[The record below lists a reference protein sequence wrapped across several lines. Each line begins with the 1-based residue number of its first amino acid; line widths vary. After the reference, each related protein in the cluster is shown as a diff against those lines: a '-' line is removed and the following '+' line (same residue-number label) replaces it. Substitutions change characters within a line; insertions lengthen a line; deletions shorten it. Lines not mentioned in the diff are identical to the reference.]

1 MTASEQELGDGLRR
15 QHCLCSRRSLRGRDP
30 NSWRPRLCSPRSQH
44 LNADPPR
51 QDPVEAVSLQ
61 LLFPCPLSGAPHR
74 SPRAAG
80 SRRRGSGEQSRS
92 CKRKGERA
100 PTGPRAL
107 PGLPTSPRRA
117 GDPLPPAYLN
127 HLVHLGV
134 LRHPPAGLRAA
145 GAGVE
150 GQEPPARPQRG
161 TAGLGGPRAGDAE
174 GREEARGAGKG
185 GGAGPGALGRARKR
199 AAPEEPL
206 CHRRTA
212 SSPAG
217 RAGGGPG
224 PRGEAGERGGG
235 GAGGPRAAAQPGRRR
250 RRGAAAAREPGI
262 AGTLSRAHPPGG
274 TIRRGATVPTAPS
287 AGSQSA
293 PPASSPLP
301 PGNFRSL
308 RHGGGAVCRRPRA
321 RLKARCLHQGPR
333 RAFEPPVAL

>member
-15 QHCLCSRRSLRGRDP
+15 QHCLRSQRSLRGRDP
-30 NSWRPRLCSPRSQH
+30 NSWRPRFCSPRSQH
-44 LNADPPR
+44 LNAEPPR

-80 SRRRGSGEQSRS
+80 SRWRGSEEQSRS

-161 TAGLGGPRAGDAE
+161 TAGLGGAE
-174 GREEARGAGKG
+174 GRRCRREGGGEGRRERRRGRP
-185 GGAGPGALGRARKR
+185 GGAGPR
-199 AAPEEPL
+199 
-206 CHRRTA
+206 
-212 SSPAG
+212 
-217 RAGGGPG
+217 
-224 PRGEAGERGGG
+224 
-235 GAGGPRAAAQPGRRR
+235 
-250 RRGAAAAREPGI
+250 
-262 AGTLSRAHPPGG
+262 
-274 TIRRGATVPTAPS
+274 
-287 AGSQSA
+287 
-293 PPASSPLP
+293 
-301 PGNFRSL
+301 
-308 RHGGGAVCRRPRA
+308 
-321 RLKARCLHQGPR
+321 
-333 RAFEPPVAL
+333 